1 MKNKKLWI
9 FLAVMITLITYI
21 IVSRPGPAQAE
32 CTGCGEGGHGTCIE
46 EPGHTHDAEQGHE
59 HEEGTWINHKH
70 AKVEKIMIEE
80 HKQSES
86 TPEDGVV
93 FAVCIFAIAEDGTRV
108 LVDHRASEDLMDC
121 LKNKREAERD
131 YRDPE
136 KRNRM
141 YPGSTVFT
149 MTCDKV
155 NAKVRIKEDGTWEI
169 LDILGRHEEAY
180 REKKSYE

>member
-1 MKNKKLWI
+1 MKKYGKWI
-9 FLAVMITLITYI
+9 LLAIVLITI
-21 IVSRPGPAQAE
+21 AFFSFKLITPAQAGDCAE
-32 CTGCGEGGHGTCIE
+32 MMEGEE
-46 EPGHTHDAEQGHE
+46 NLKYMKDE
-59 HEEGTWINHKH
+59 HKH
-70 AKVEKIMIEE
+70 ST
-80 HKQSES
+80 SEP
-86 TPEDGVV
+86 TDGVV
-93 FAVCIFAIAEDGTRV
+93 FAVCIFAISEDGTRV

-121 LKNKREAERD
+121 LKNKRVAERD

-136 KRNRM
+136 KRNKM

-155 NAKVRIKEDGTWEI
+155 DAKVRIKEDGTWEI

>member
-1 MKNKKLWI
+1 MKKYGKWI
-9 FLAVMITLITYI
+9 VLVIVLIAVAFFSFKLIT
-21 IVSRPGPAQAE
+21 PAQAGSACE
-32 CTGCGEGGHGTCIE
+32 EMMEGEE
-46 EPGHTHDAEQGHE
+46 NLKYMKDE
-59 HEEGTWINHKH
+59 HKH
-70 AKVEKIMIEE
+70 ST
-80 HKQSES
+80 SEP
-86 TPEDGVV
+86 TDGVV

-121 LKNKREAERD
+121 LKNKRVAERD

-136 KRNRM
+136 KRNKM

>member
-1 MKNKKLWI
+1 MKKYGKWI
-9 FLAVMITLITYI
+9 LLAIVLIAIAFFSFKLIT
-21 IVSRPGPAQAE
+21 PAQAGDCAE
-32 CTGCGEGGHGTCIE
+32 MMEGEE
-46 EPGHTHDAEQGHE
+46 NLKYMKDE
-59 HEEGTWINHKH
+59 HKH
-70 AKVEKIMIEE
+70 ST
-80 HKQSES
+80 SEP
-86 TPEDGVV
+86 TDGVV

-121 LKNKREAERD
+121 LKNKRVAERD

-136 KRNRM
+136 KRNKM

>member
-1 MKNKKLWI
+1 MKKYGKWI
-9 FLAVMITLITYI
+9 VLVIVLMAIAFFSFKLIT
-21 IVSRPGPAQAE
+21 PAQAGDCAE
-32 CTGCGEGGHGTCIE
+32 MMEGEE
-46 EPGHTHDAEQGHE
+46 NLKYMKDE
-59 HEEGTWINHKH
+59 HKH
-70 AKVEKIMIEE
+70 ST
-80 HKQSES
+80 SEP
-86 TPEDGVV
+86 TDGVV

-121 LKNKREAERD
+121 LKNKRVAERD

-136 KRNRM
+136 KRNKM

>member
-1 MKNKKLWI
+1 MKKYGKWI
-9 FLAVMITLITYI
+9 VLAIVLMAIAFFSSKLIT
-21 IVSRPGPAQAE
+21 PAQAGSACE
-32 CTGCGEGGHGTCIE
+32 EMMEGEE
-46 EPGHTHDAEQGHE
+46 NLKYMKDE
-59 HEEGTWINHKH
+59 HKH
-70 AKVEKIMIEE
+70 ST
-80 HKQSES
+80 SEP
-86 TPEDGVV
+86 TDGVV

-121 LKNKREAERD
+121 LKNKRVAERD

-136 KRNRM
+136 KRNKM

-155 NAKVRIKEDGTWEI
+155 DAKVRIKEDGTWEI

>member
-1 MKNKKLWI
+1 MKKYGKW
-9 FLAVMITLITYI
+9 ITLAIVLIVIAFFSFKLIT
-21 IVSRPGPAQAE
+21 PAQAVSASE
-32 CTGCGEGGHGTCIE
+32 EMMEGEE
-46 EPGHTHDAEQGHE
+46 NLKYMKDE
-59 HEEGTWINHKH
+59 HKH
-70 AKVEKIMIEE
+70 ST
-80 HKQSES
+80 SEP
-86 TPEDGVV
+86 TDGVV

-121 LKNKREAERD
+121 LKNKRVAERD

-136 KRNRM
+136 KRNKM

>member
-1 MKNKKLWI
+1 MKKYGKWI
-9 FLAVMITLITYI
+9 LLAIVLITI
-21 IVSRPGPAQAE
+21 AFFSFKLITPAQAGSACE
-32 CTGCGEGGHGTCIE
+32 EMMEGEE
-46 EPGHTHDAEQGHE
+46 NLKYMKDE
-59 HEEGTWINHKH
+59 HKH
-70 AKVEKIMIEE
+70 ST
-80 HKQSES
+80 SEP
-86 TPEDGVV
+86 TDGVV
-93 FAVCIFAIAEDGTRV
+93 FAVCIFAISEDGTRV

-121 LKNKREAERD
+121 LKNKRVAERD

-136 KRNRM
+136 KRNKM

-155 NAKVRIKEDGTWEI
+155 DAKVRIKEDGTWEI

>member
-1 MKNKKLWI
+1 MKKYGKW
-9 FLAVMITLITYI
+9 ITLAIVLIVIAFFSFKLIT
-21 IVSRPGPAQAE
+21 PAQAG
-32 CTGCGEGGHGTCIE
+32 GCAEMMEGEE
-46 EPGHTHDAEQGHE
+46 NLKYMKDE
-59 HEEGTWINHKH
+59 HKH
-70 AKVEKIMIEE
+70 ST
-80 HKQSES
+80 SEP
-86 TPEDGVV
+86 TDGVV

-121 LKNKREAERD
+121 LKNKRVAERD

-136 KRNRM
+136 KRNKM